1 MKTLQ
6 SLIVRKFWVMV
17 LSLACSWAVA
27 DESGPAEARQW
38 LEGLDAALEKTSY
51 RGVFVYTR
59 GSEVNAMRI
68 VHRYRDGQIIERLS
82 QLDGGDG
89 EIVRYGDQIIC
100 VLPDHGRLEL
110 GALLPAGPLAGA
122 FNDRLEPMSRWYRPE
137 KLENGKVAG
146 FEAVVVAVSARDRHR
161 YSYRLWLERQTGLLL
176 KSQVRDQDGKV
187 LERFQFTQL
196 EITDA
201 ISDDEL
207 TVQTAGRELRRLQ
220 SSKGGRQQKSS
231 PVAPE
236 SAAAARPE
244 SAEGRAPAHKEEDL
258 SNWHPT
264 WTPAGFIARS
274 KAVDGARRLTTYS
287 DGIASFSVFV
297 EPVGSMTMPLG
308 ASTIGATTAYLH
320 KLTTADTVHRVTVVG
335 EIPPETAMR
344 VAESVSVEEA
354 AIDAQASV
362 NASDSEAGAESKP
375 PESKPQGEQVTVG
388 KEASV
393 PRSKDQ
399 PGPAADGES
408 NGAGA
413 PGSGAGPES
422 D

>member
-68 VHRYRDGQIIERLS
+68 VHRYQGGQILERLS

-122 FNDRLEPMSRWYRPE
+122 FNDRLEPMSRWYQPE

-176 KSQVRDQDGKV
+176 KSQVRDQDGNV

-220 SSKGGRQQKSS
+220 SGKGGRQSGS
-231 PVAPE
+231 APVAPE
-236 SAAAARPE
+236 TTVAARPE
-244 SAEGRAPAHKEEDL
+244 SAKDSAKGRAPAHNEQDL

-320 KLTTADTVHRVTVVG
+320 KLTTADAVHRVTVVG
-335 EIPPETAMR
+335 EIPPQTAMR
-344 VAESVSVEEA
+344 VAESVKVKETA
-354 AIDAQASV
+354 NGAPTNAD
-362 NASDSEAGAESKP
+362 ASDIESGGELNPQSEQVPVGNEAGVPMSK
-375 PESKPQGEQVTVG
+375 V
-388 KEASV
+388 
-393 PRSKDQ
+393 Q
-399 PGPAADGES
+399 PGAADGEPHGADVPGP
-408 NGAGA
+408 GAGT
-413 PGSGAGPES
+413 EH